1 MSKYSFRRSYQFT
14 ENRAPF
20 KKLESHCYFVW
31 LLCMN
36 LTPITEK
43 TNWRRCSS
51 FLSQE
56 KLKRCGI
63 RRDFERATN
72 IECLCSRQK
81 TNIWRRNWILQ
92 TVCVKWISVL
102 FVSPENDSFAIGTFY
117 WPWKCQHLNENT
129 NSNFSTNIKFEYQLL
144 YQFIWSDLLANL
156 INPMSENVP
165 SNSQNFSPMSSSI
178 YSVRGQVITSRQV
191 RRVRWHTVATRP
203 PSSHNEINIL
213 VSKVSLADKD
223 NERQTFWPS
232 ELLLP

>member
-14 ENRAPF
+14 KNRAPF
-20 KKLESHCYFVW
+20 ISAKKTWKSLSLRMASVYEFHP
-31 LLCMN
+31 N
-36 LTPITEK
+36 K
-43 TNWRRCSS
+43 KKWRRCSS

-117 WPWKCQHLNENT
+117 WHWKCQHLNRNT
-129 NSNFSTNIKFEYQLL
+129 NSNFSTNIKFEFQSQYQVFGPLCLL
-144 YQFIWSDLLANL
+144 IW
-156 INPMSENVP
+156 
-165 SNSQNFSPMSSSI
+165 
-178 YSVRGQVITSRQV
+178 
-191 RRVRWHTVATRP
+191 
-203 PSSHNEINIL
+203 
-213 VSKVSLADKD
+213 
-223 NERQTFWPS
+223 
-232 ELLLP
+232 